1 MFFNRFFESLM
12 IAKHFGE
19 ISKPLKIFEITSNSC
34 WIFAP
39 GIVKA
44 IVY

>member
-34 WIFAP
+34 
-39 GIVKA
+39 
-44 IVY
+44 